1 MCVAVLVLNES
12 DMCCGVL
19 EFGKMQVEEAKIID
33 REHDGDEIGL
43 PEESDYSGNSGL
55 YNLEGGIVEEDGGT
69 EVRDRDSSGEGDEQQ
84 GGNVV
89 TPRNKKARIELANE
103 LDAALRASGDSDKES
118 DDDNQGVK
126 FGF

>member
-1 MCVAVLVLNES
+1 
-12 DMCCGVL
+12 
-19 EFGKMQVEEAKIID
+19 MQVEEAKAVD
-33 REHDGDEIGL
+33 REHDGDEIVL
-43 PEESDYSGNSGL
+43 PGESGYSGDSGWD
-55 YNLEGGIVEEDGGT
+55 NLEEDIEKEDGGT
-69 EVRDRDSSGEGDEQQ
+69 EVCDRDSSGEGDEQQ

>member
-12 DMCCGVL
+12 DICCGVL
-19 EFGKMQVEEAKIID
+19 EFGKMQVEEARGID
-33 REHDGDEIGL
+33 REHDGDEIVL
-43 PEESDYSGNSGL
+43 PGESGYSGDSGWD
-55 YNLEGGIVEEDGGT
+55 NLEEDIEKEDGGT
-69 EVRDRDSSGEGDEQQ
+69 EVCDRDSSGEGDEQQ